1 VDFSFRLGNAGKHG
15 DGFLFHPRGKFAARD
30 EVSDFGKIPLFL
42 MRVVVM
48 VFVFVMMLLA
58 VVGVMLMREVDIK
71 LHAGDGGFLSPRDV
85 QVIAAELELF
95 QFALQ
100 FGGVH
105 AEVEQGGD
113 EHVAGDA
120 AENIEVKGFHCGKET
135 SNNQHPTTNI
145 ERLRRAERPSSMTAA
160 GNARSAATVTDKLS
174 EPPDCPAGRRFA
186 ALWLGRN
193 S

>member
-30 EVSDFGKIPLFL
+30 EVYDFGKIPLFL
-42 MRVVVM
+42 RPMIVVR
-48 VFVFVMMLLA
+48 FVCVMMLVA
-58 VVGVMLMREVDIK
+58 VAGRVVMREVDIK
-71 LHAGDGGFLSPRDV
+71 LHADDGGFLSPRDV

-120 AENIEVKGFHCGKET
+120 AENVEVKGFHCGKET

-145 ERLRRAERPSSMTAA
+145 Q
-160 GNARSAATVTDKLS
+160 
-174 EPPDCPAGRRFA
+174 
-186 ALWLGRN
+186 
-193 S
+193 